1 MVLPFFV
8 EAWIVI
14 RGDFFLFCFR
24 SFLVSSGRLE
34 VVFLEVVG
42 DLLSEHRSLPI
53 LVDGLEGV
61 PQVELRDLAAE
72 NDASDV

>member
-1 MVLPFFV
+1 
-8 EAWIVI
+8 
-14 RGDFFLFCFR
+14 
-24 SFLVSSGRLE
+24 
-34 VVFLEVVG
+34 VG

-61 PQVELRDLAAE
+61 SEVELRDLAAE